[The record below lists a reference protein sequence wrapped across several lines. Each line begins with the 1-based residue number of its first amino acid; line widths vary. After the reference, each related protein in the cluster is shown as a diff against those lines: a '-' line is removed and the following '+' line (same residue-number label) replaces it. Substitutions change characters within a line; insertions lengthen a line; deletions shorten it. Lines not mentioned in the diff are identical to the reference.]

1 MHVACGPAPFLCIC
15 ACLSAYF
22 GVYVCVRVKFEI
34 FGKLLVYSVLIIFMF
49 QYIYIY
55 TFVSWGFCEGGRWLE
70 LSVSFSRSFAR
81 SLARS
86 LFLSLSLYLCL
97 SLALENNLVI
107 TVHMNMFSQSVSL
120 ARSLSARCL
129 FFPYSYYLT
138 LSFTS
143 CYCLQL
149 CLSLSLCDTFSLYI
163 LSRYLFLHLKPNN

>member
-34 FGKLLVYSVLIIFMF
+34 FGKLLVHSVLIIFMF

-86 LFLSLSLYLCL
+86 LFLSLSLSL
-97 SLALENNLVI
+97 S
-107 TVHMNMFSQSVSL
+107 FSSPRKQSSYNSAYEYVLSICL
-120 ARSLSARCL
+120 ARSFA
-129 FFPYSYYLT
+129 
-138 LSFTS
+138 
-143 CYCLQL
+143 L
-149 CLSLSLCDTFSLYI
+149 CSLSLFSLLLLSHFI
-163 LSRYLFLHLKPNN
+163 LYLLLLSPTMSVSFAL